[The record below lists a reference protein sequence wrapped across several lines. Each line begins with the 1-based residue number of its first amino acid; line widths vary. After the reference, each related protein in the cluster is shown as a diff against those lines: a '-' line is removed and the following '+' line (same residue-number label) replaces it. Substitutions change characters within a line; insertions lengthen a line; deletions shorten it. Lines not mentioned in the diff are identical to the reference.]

1 MTFATPAR
9 IVVRGPR
16 PVNTGGIRTVADEVT
31 VGRRLHGLVTV
42 GTRHGADAMIAG
54 PHRHLGL
61 AEGTIDGTTIEVV
74 TAVIVASH
82 PPPGGFVGLATRSRG
97 LVSVLH
103 AKRAHVTRTILMI
116 TTAEEMIHGTDTGI
130 TGVDEDMYSL
140 GVSTLRVRV
149 ISFCLLCLS
158 PYS

>member
-1 MTFATPAR
+1 MTFATPVR

-16 PVNTGGIRTVADEVT
+16 PVNTGRIRTVADEMT
-31 VGRRLHGLVTV
+31 VGRRLHGPVTV

-82 PPPGGFVGLATRSRG
+82 PPPGGIVSLATRSRG
-97 LVSVLH
+97 RH
-103 AKRAHVTRTILMI
+103 PRER
-116 TTAEEMIHGTDTGI
+116 
-130 TGVDEDMYSL
+130 
-140 GVSTLRVRV
+140 
-149 ISFCLLCLS
+149 S
-158 PYS
+158 PRRESARDQDRSHDYDRRRDDSRDRYRDHRR